1 MMIEREML
9 EELKE
14 QWKEEVKAELLNEIE
29 QSKHIKV
36 LGREELQKLFNC
48 DKFKMNKIMSG
59 DNKPPVV
66 YIGRDYYTTE
76 QQMIEY
82 FEKEDDTSTNN
93 TSANNRGRKSN
104 ASKNKIKGYETYSEL
119 NVLHKEDLMKMF
131 KMGRTKF
138 LQFIK
143 TDKIPVKIIGQD
155 CYITEKKLQEW
166 FYKFTDTTVAL
177 PKYGIKKKAK

>member
-1 MMIEREML
+1 MIEREML

-14 QWKEEVKAELLNEIE
+14 QWKEEVKAELLNEIK
-29 QSKHIKV
+29 QSKHIKI
-36 LGREELQKLFNC
+36 LSREELQKLFNC
-48 DKFKMNKIMSG
+48 DRFKLNKIMSG

-82 FEKEDDTSTNN
+82 FEKEDDTSIN
-93 TSANNRGRKSN
+93 SRGRKSN
-104 ASKNKIKGYETYSEL
+104 ASKNKIKGYEIYSEL

-138 LQFIK
+138 HQFVK
-143 TDKIPVKIIGQD
+143 TGIFPVKIIGQD
-155 CYITEKKLQEW
+155 YYITERKLQEW
-166 FYKFTDTTVAL
+166 FYEKKNETVKL
-177 PKYGIKKKAK
+177 PKYGEKKKKK